1 MSQQNI
7 NSYDYNYD
15 FKQQTYPSNT
25 YSTFIPT
32 ETNFTQQSLY
42 ASNYPIYNDYDHI
55 SMGHFGNTLIDDGV
69 ISINTDYLNHSN
81 PSIQKLNGTSNCA
94 QINNNYCSCNK
105 LIPCEKFENDQVEYA
120 TSESYPESYRY
131 SQTFE
136 QNEGIPSPC
145 NSLVL
150 CQSQNNPIFSAPLTT
165 IIHQQPINPI
175 ESLTEEQN
183 NDHISS
189 KYSIKKT
196 STMIIQL
203 ETSPET
209 LKKYETCEEY
219 VIYYEKRCQVHEDG
233 EMETFEEQ
241 VIKMDKRVKVE
252 QFSEA
257 LSEACSEAFSEA
269 FSEVFSDVENNF
281 TH

>member
-15 FKQQTYPSNT
+15 FKQQAYPSNT

-55 SMGHFGNTLIDDGV
+55 SMGHFGNTLIDDG
-69 ISINTDYLNHSN
+69 
-81 PSIQKLNGTSNCA
+81 
-94 QINNNYCSCNK
+94 
-105 LIPCEKFENDQVEYA
+105 FENDQVEYA
-120 TSESYPESYRY
+120 TPESYPESYRY

-150 CQSQNNPIFSAPLTT
+150 CQSQNNPIFSAPSAT

-175 ESLTEEQN
+175 ESLIEEQN

-196 STMIIQL
+196 STMIIRS

-252 QFSEA
+252 VLNVNRSIEI
-257 LSEACSEAFSEA
+257 
-269 FSEVFSDVENNF
+269 
-281 TH
+281 